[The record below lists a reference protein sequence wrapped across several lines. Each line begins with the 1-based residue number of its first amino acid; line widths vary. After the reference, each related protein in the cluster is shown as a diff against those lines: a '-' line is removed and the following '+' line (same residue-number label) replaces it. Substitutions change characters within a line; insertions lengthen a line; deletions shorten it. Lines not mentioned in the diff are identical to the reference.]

1 MEYVE
6 IEKTNDLIKSE
17 ILGLDSVVDVAELD
31 NGYTML
37 IALVV
42 NPIYS
47 REEKNK
53 LVKDVENIVYK
64 HSQINEVLIT
74 FDADLFYKIKASGKQ
89 EKSVEKIIG
98 VAKSRI
104 KWTLLKL
111 LKQKKKEK
119 SYLNNKLSFG

>member
-104 KWTLLKL
+104 K
-111 LKQKKKEK
+111 
-119 SYLNNKLSFG
+119 

>member
-37 IALVV
+37 IALVI

-74 FDADLFYKIKASGKQ
+74 FDADLFYKIKAS
-89 EKSVEKIIG
+89 V
-98 VAKSRI
+98 
-104 KWTLLKL
+104 
-111 LKQKKKEK
+111 
-119 SYLNNKLSFG
+119 

>member
-17 ILGLDSVVDVAELD
+17 ILELDSVVDVAELD

-74 FDADLFYKIKASGKQ
+74 FDADLFYKIKASSKN

-104 KWTLLKL
+104 K
-111 LKQKKKEK
+111 
-119 SYLNNKLSFG
+119 

>member
-53 LVKDVENIVYK
+53 
-64 HSQINEVLIT
+64 H
-74 FDADLFYKIKASGKQ
+74 
-89 EKSVEKIIG
+89 
-98 VAKSRI
+98 
-104 KWTLLKL
+104 
-111 LKQKKKEK
+111 
-119 SYLNNKLSFG
+119 